1 MSEIYKGNI
10 MAGYNPDFLGNGINL
25 PVPSFAPSL
34 AGDVLRNSL
43 LEDDIFANYINYSII
58 TNRVRRSTI
67 VTCANID
74 QNLIKN
80 VRRKRGWDIDTR
92 IGADFQ
98 LDNDY
103 YRNNPWDRGHLAR
116 RGSLAWGKTEREAKR
131 ASDDTFYYPNA
142 ALQHENFNQDEW
154 LALENWVFDLNLD
167 SNGKITVFTGPVY
180 GDFPRTITPQG
191 REPALIPSA
200 FFKVVCF
207 VNKDS
212 NELDVRAFLMFQDEE
227 ALRDKE
233 GNKLFNFQTY
243 QVTITEIER
252 LTGLEFDDEIYEKN
266 PLLFNEN
273 PEKQEELHIE
283 QFPER
288 IEVDAPAEMIAKGET
303 RDSVAVDN
311 AAIFIAAAMVNPSG
325 DERKSEWVSI
335 INLSSEPVNLEGW
348 RLSDTKH
355 EPLQLNSVL
364 KEQQRILQ
372 PGEAVRI
379 QPLNPVMLSNRGGV
393 ISLYDNHGKG
403 RRIDRVRYT
412 ERDVE
417 REDATVRFLRRG

>member
-1 MSEIYKGNI
+1 

-25 PVPSFAPSL
+25 PVPAFAPSL
-34 AGDVLRNSL
+34 VGDVLRSSL
-43 LEDDIFANYINYSII
+43 LQDDIFASYINYSII
-58 TNRVRRSTI
+58 THRVRRSAI
-67 VTCANID
+67 IACFNID
-74 QNLIKN
+74 QNLIKD
-80 VRRKRGWDIDTR
+80 VPRKRDWNIDTR

-116 RGSLAWGKTEREAKR
+116 RRSIGWGQTEREAKR
-131 ASDDTFYYPNA
+131 ASDETFYYSNA
-142 ALQHENFNQDEW
+142 SLQHENFNQDEW
-154 LALENWVFDLNLD
+154 LALENWVFDLDLD

-180 GDFPRTITPQG
+180 GDFPRTITPPG
-191 REPALIPSA
+191 RESALIPSA

-212 NELDVRAFLMFQDEE
+212 NELDVRAFLMFQDEQ
-227 ALRDKE
+227 ALADKE
-233 GNKLFNFQTY
+233 GNKIFNFQRY

-273 PEKQEELHIE
+273 PEKQEQLHIQ

-288 IEVDAPAEMIAKGET
+288 IEVDAPYEMIAKGEP
-303 RDSVAVDN
+303 RDAVAIDN

-325 DERKSEWVSI
+325 DERESEWVSV

-348 RLSDTKH
+348 TLSDTKH
-355 EPLQLNSVL
+355 EPLQLNSIL
-364 KEQQRILQ
+364 KEQQRTLK

-393 ISLYDNHGKG
+393 ISLYDNQGKG
-403 RRIDRVRYT
+403 RRIDRVSYT
-412 ERDVE
+412 ARDVE
-417 REDATVRFLRRG
+417 REDFTVRFLRRG

>member
-1 MSEIYKGNI
+1 

-25 PVPSFAPSL
+25 PVPAFAPSL
-34 AGDVLRNSL
+34 AGDVLRNPL
-43 LEDDIFANYINYSII
+43 LEDDIFAAYINYSII
-58 TNRVRRSTI
+58 MHRVRRSAI
-67 VTCANID
+67 VACFNID
-74 QNLIKN
+74 QNLIKD
-80 VRRKRGWDIDTR
+80 VSRKRGWDIDTR

-116 RGSLAWGKTEREAKR
+116 RASIAWGKTEREAKR
-131 ASDDTFYYPNA
+131 ASDDTFYYSNA
-142 ALQHENFNQDEW
+142 SLQHENFNQDEW
-154 LALENWVFDLNLD
+154 LALENWVFELDLD

-180 GDFPRTITPQG
+180 GDFPRTITPPG
-191 REPALIPSA
+191 RESALIPSA

-207 VNKDS
+207 VNKES

-273 PEKQEELHIE
+273 PQKQEELNIR

-288 IEVDAPAEMIAKGET
+288 IEVDQPTEMIAAGEP
-303 RDSVAVDN
+303 RHSIADDQVPV
-311 AAIFIAAAMVNPSG
+311 FIAAAMVNPSG
-325 DERKSEWVSI
+325 DERESEWVSV

-348 RLSDTKH
+348 TLSDTTH
-355 EPLQLNSVL
+355 EPLQLNSIL

-372 PGEAVRI
+372 PGEALRI
-379 QPLNPVMLSNRGGV
+379 QPLSPVMLSNSGGA
-393 ISLYDNHGKG
+393 ISLYDNQGKG
-403 RRIDRVRYT
+403 RRIDRVSYT
-412 ERDVE
+412 ARDVE
-417 REDATVRFLRRG
+417 REDFTVRFLRRG

>member
-1 MSEIYKGNI
+1 
-10 MAGYNPDFLGNGINL
+10 
-25 PVPSFAPSL
+25 
-34 AGDVLRNSL
+34 
-43 LEDDIFANYINYSII
+43 
-58 TNRVRRSTI
+58 
-67 VTCANID
+67 
-74 QNLIKN
+74 
-80 VRRKRGWDIDTR
+80 
-92 IGADFQ
+92 
-98 LDNDY
+98 
-103 YRNNPWDRGHLAR
+103 
-116 RGSLAWGKTEREAKR
+116 
-131 ASDDTFYYPNA
+131 
-142 ALQHENFNQDEW
+142 
-154 LALENWVFDLNLD
+154 
-167 SNGKITVFTGPVY
+167 TGPVY
-180 GDFPRTITPQG
+180 GDFSRTITPPG
-191 REPALIPSA
+191 RKPAIIPSA

-227 ALRDKE
+227 ALRDKQ

-273 PEKQEELHIE
+273 SEKQEELHIE

-288 IEVDAPAEMIAKGET
+288 IEVDAPAEMIAAGET
-303 RDSVAVDN
+303 RDAIAIDN

-325 DERKSEWVSI
+325 DERASEWVSV

-348 RLSDTKH
+348 TLSDTKH
-355 EPLQLNSVL
+355 KPLQLNSIL

-379 QPLNPVMLSNRGGV
+379 QPLSPMRLSNNGGV
-393 ISLYDNHGKG
+393 ISLYSKPQSNQGKG

-412 ERDVE
+412 ARDAE
-417 REDATVRFLRRG
+417 LEDVVVGFLRRG